1 MNSDLLQ
8 NIYEKLPNI
17 VQTAALNMY
26 AYHVHKERY
35 GKEFFKVYND
45 LLRTQYYSKEE
56 IIIYQDTEL
65 KKIIHHAYDTT
76 SYYRELFDTNSLK
89 PADIQSR
96 NDLYKIP
103 VLTKDLIRENFD
115 GLISSSFKKKELVRG
130 HTSGTT
136 GSPLDILW
144 DQNTCIYT
152 NAVDWRQKNW
162 AGINYG
168 DKLAFVLGRVMVSPG
183 KKTPPFWKMDYI
195 HNQLWMSAF
204 HLSSEN
210 IKHYLRKLREYKPVA
225 IEGYPSTVFLL
236 AKFLNESGNTF
247 PVKAVLTS
255 SETLY
260 PQQKE
265 AIEKAFECKIFDFY
279 GMAERVVFST
289 ECDEHTDHHLNFE
302 YGLTEIVDENNNPLG
317 EDEKGFIVST
327 SLQNYGMPLIR
338 YKTSDISAIKSQ
350 QCACGRHMPMLEK
363 ITSRTEDV
371 FVCPDGRLISPS
383 ILTQPFKQTENI
395 EESQIIQEDINN
407 ITIKIVKKAGF
418 KNEDAEKILK
428 DIKHRVGDD
437 VEIKIEFPSQIERSA
452 SGKFRWAVSKVVK
465 GIYDFNS
472 HID

>member
-1 MNSDLLQ
+1 MSNDLLQ

-17 VQTAALNMY
+17 VQTAALNVY
-26 AYHVHKERY
+26 AYRVHKERY

-56 IIIYQDTEL
+56 IIKYQETEL
-65 KKIIHHAYDTT
+65 KKIIQHAYDTT
-76 SYYRELFDTNSLK
+76 SYYHELFDANSLK

-115 GLISSSFKKKELVRG
+115 GLISSSFKKKELVHG

-136 GSPLDILW
+136 GTPLDILW

-168 DKLAFVLGRVMVSPG
+168 DKLALVLGRVVVPPG

-210 IKHYLRKLREYKPVA
+210 IKHYLKKLRQYKPVA
-225 IEGYPSTVFLL
+225 IEGYPSTVYLV

-247 PVKAVLTS
+247 PVKSVLTS

-260 PQQKE
+260 PLQKE
-265 AIEKAFECKIFDFY
+265 AIEKAFECKVFDFY
-279 GMAERVVFST
+279 GMAERVLFST
-289 ECDEHTDHHLNFE
+289 ECDAHTDHHLNFE
-302 YGLTEIVDENNNPLG
+302 YGLTEIVDDNDNPLA

-338 YKTSDISAIKSQ
+338 YKTSDVSAIKSQ
-350 QCACGRHMPMLEK
+350 QCPCGRHMPMLEK
-363 ITSRTEDV
+363 ITTKAEDII
-371 FVCPDGRLISPS
+371 VCPDGRLISPS
-383 ILTQPFKQTENI
+383 ILTHPFKPIENI
-395 EESQIIQEDINN
+395 EESQIVQEDINN
-407 ITIKIVKKAGF
+407 ITIKIVKKADF
-418 KNEDAEKILK
+418 KNEDAEKLLDGLK
-428 DIKHRVGDD
+428 YRLGDD
-437 VEIKIEFPSQIERSA
+437 MNINIEFVSKIERSA
-452 SGKFRWAVSKVVK
+452 SGKFRWVISKVVK
-465 GIYDFNS
+465 DIYDFNNYT
-472 HID
+472 D